1 MYEAYFTLKERPF
14 SISPDPRFIYLTAQH
29 TEALAKV
36 QYAIGQKMGVSAI
49 YGNIGAGKTSLARR
63 LWTLYADN
71 PQYNFAMIVHPNFPS
86 TFQFI
91 KEIRREFGLDKPPR
105 SLSDALDEFQDFLLE
120 EHNKGKTNI
129 LIIDEAQNLKPS
141 NYETLRQ
148 LLNFETNTQKLLQ
161 IALFGQNELAT
172 KIDKQPEL
180 KDRITIFGALT
191 PLTYDDAAALIDFR
205 WKVAGGDKH
214 PFDPQAVEAIFKYS
228 KGLPR
233 KISKLCDNAL
243 IRAFSSEIKTINRD
257 LIDQIAQEVRL
268 TEEFEPTTNKNKV
281 KKPTE
286 VKKDND

>member
-1 MYEAYFTLKERPF
+1 MYEAHFHLKEKPF
-14 SISPDPRFIYLTAQH
+14 SISPDPRFIYLTSQH
-29 TEALAKV
+29 QEAFAKV
-36 QYAIGQKMGVSAI
+36 QYGISERMGLSAI
-49 YGNIGAGKTSLARR
+49 YGEIGAGKTSLTRR
-63 LWTLYADN
+63 LWVLYADN

-105 SLSDALDEFQDFLLE
+105 SLSDALDEFQEFLLT
-120 EHNKGKTNI
+120 EHTKGKTTI

-172 KIDKQPEL
+172 KIDRQPEL
-180 KDRITIFGALT
+180 KDRVTLFGALT
-191 PLTYDDAAALIDFR
+191 NLTFEDAVALIDFR

-214 PFDPQAVEAIFKYS
+214 PFDRGALEAIFKYS

-233 KISKLCDNAL
+233 KISKIADNAL
-243 IRAFSSEIKTINRD
+243 IRAMSSELPSINKE
-257 LIDQIAQEVRL
+257 IIEQVANEVRL
-268 TEEFEPTTNKNKV
+268 TEEFEHTSKSRGGKTTT
-281 KKPTE
+281 KK
-286 VKKDND
+286 

>member
-1 MYEAYFTLKERPF
+1 MYEAYFSLKERPF
-14 SISPDPRFIYLTAQH
+14 SISPDPRFIFLTSQH
-29 TEALAKV
+29 QEALAKT
-36 QYAIGQKMGVSAI
+36 QYSVSQKMGVSTI
-49 YGNIGAGKTSLARR
+49 YGDIGAGKTSLARR
-63 LWTLYADN
+63 LWVLYADN

-86 TFQFI
+86 TFQFV

-105 SLSDALDEFQDFLLE
+105 SLSDALNEFQDFLLE
-120 EHNKGKTNI
+120 EHTKGKTNI
-129 LIIDEAQNLKPS
+129 LVIDEAQNLKPT

-161 IALFGQNELAT
+161 IALFGQNDLAT

-191 PLTYDDAAALIDFR
+191 PLTFDDAVGLIDFR

-214 PFDPQAVEAIFKYS
+214 PFEPDALEAIFKYS

-243 IRAFSSEIKTINRD
+243 IRALSTEVKTVNKEI
-257 LIDQIAQEVRL
+257 IDQVAQEVRL
-268 TEEFEPTTNKNKV
+268 SDEFENPKPTKKNV
-281 KKPTE
+281 KKKE
-286 VKKDND
+286 EEAK